1 MAEKRTGKRNPVK
14 KYMVLLAASLLYGI
28 AVSMFLDP
36 NNIAPGGV
44 TGLAMIA
51 NRLIP
56 VETGTLIL
64 ILNIPI
70 LCLGLWKFG
79 LRFLIS
85 TIYTTLFCSIF
96 TNYFARFE
104 PITQDPLLAAVIGGS
119 LAAVALGL
127 VFKFGATTG
136 GMDIWGKALRSRLP
150 H

>member
-1 MAEKRTGKRNPVK
+1 MAEKRTGRRNPVK

-44 TGLAMIA
+44 TGLAMIV

-64 ILNIPI
+64 ILNIPM

-85 TIYTTLFCSIF
+85 TIYTTLFFLHPFIH
-96 TNYFARFE
+96 
-104 PITQDPLLAAVIGGS
+104 II
-119 LAAVALGL
+119 
-127 VFKFGATTG
+127 
-136 GMDIWGKALRSRLP
+136 I
-150 H
+150 